1 MGGKRVLRILIVDDH
16 AIVRRG
22 LREILSEDPNTVL
35 VAGEAGDVDQALREL
50 SASAWDVVLLDLSL
64 PGRGGLELL
73 SEIKQRYPNLPVL
86 VLSVH
91 PEEQYAVRVLK
102 AGAAGYLNKD
112 TAPTELAS
120 AVQRIIGGS
129 RYITASVADRLA
141 AQLAAPST
149 GAPHEQLSDREF
161 DVLRRIASGKTVGEI
176 AEELSL
182 SVKTVSTYRTRILA
196 KMGMHSN
203 AELTHYAVKN
213 GLV

>member
-22 LREILSEDPNTVL
+22 LKEILSEDPNAVL
-35 VAGEAGDVDQALREL
+35 VAGEAGDVDQALKEL
-50 SASAWDVVLLDLSL
+50 AASPWDAVLLDLSL

-73 SEIKQRYPNLPVL
+73 GEVKTRYPNLPVL

-112 TAPTELAS
+112 TAPTELMG
-120 AVQRIIGGS
+120 AVHKITSGS
-129 RYITASVADRLA
+129 RYITASLAERLA
-141 AQLAAPST
+141 AQVAAPEA

-176 AEELSL
+176 AEELDL

-196 KMGMHSN
+196 KMGMHTN
-203 AELTHYAVKN
+203 AELTHYAIKN

>member
-22 LREILSEDPNTVL
+22 LREILSEDPGTLL
-35 VAGEAGDVDQALREL
+35 VAGEAADVDQALREL
-50 SASAWDVVLLDLSL
+50 GTSAWDAVLLDLSL

-73 SEIKQRYPNLPVL
+73 GEIKSRYPNLPVL

-91 PEEQYAVRVLK
+91 PEEQYAVRVLR

-112 TAPTELAS
+112 TAPTELVG

-129 RYITASVADRLA
+129 RYITPSVADRLA
-141 AQLAAPST
+141 DQLATPST

-161 DVLRRIASGKTVGEI
+161 DVLRRIASGKTVGQI
-176 AEELSL
+176 AEALNL

-196 KMGMHSN
+196 KMGMRSN